1 MQCLISTGYW
11 ISFIQYFTVCETF
24 SRHNLGDLRTA
35 PWGLQEEHFHLHKHT
50 QISMLRRHR
59 MDLQTPLAG
68 LCPVALVVPIFL
80 TPAAPGL
87 PELLA
92 ETQAWVLK
100 ELPNASGSQN
110 YWSLSQFLVTD
121 FRALSRCLFPRQLL
135 AQMWVCKDKAISNF
149 PGCLGP
155 KDKSAHSSYSNLLTL
170 YVQLDPWVPSL
181 AARQFMTCRK
191 SWNPTHSPN
200 QQHQTLSWHLGI
212 CSFKTS
218 PKSLICSLYLV
229 KIQRVRETW
238 WI

>member
-35 PWGLQEEHFHLHKHT
+35 PWGLQEEHFHLHKHR
-50 QISMLRRHR
+50 QISTLRRHR

-87 PELLA
+87 QELLA

-155 KDKSAHSSYSNLLTL
+155 KDKSAHSLCSVRPVGSKFGCTSIHD
-170 YVQLDPWVPSL
+170 VQKILKPNTQSKPTASDSEL
-181 AARQFMTCRK
+181 A
-191 SWNPTHSPN
+191 SG
-200 QQHQTLSWHLGI
+200 HL
-212 CSFKTS
+212 
-218 PKSLICSLYLV
+218 
-229 KIQRVRETW
+229 
-238 WI
+238 